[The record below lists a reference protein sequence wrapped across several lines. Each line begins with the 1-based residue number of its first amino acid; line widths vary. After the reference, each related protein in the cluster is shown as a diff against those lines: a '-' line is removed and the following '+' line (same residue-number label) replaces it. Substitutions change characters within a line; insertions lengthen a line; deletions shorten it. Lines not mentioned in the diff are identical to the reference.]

1 MNTFNLKTYHAVKHL
16 LLLII
21 FSLLLISEPFANK
34 ASAYYYSGGDWGGA
48 NLLLYDGD
56 TLSGTFSNIGLF
68 QINNAAVV
76 TSISEQLGIYAN
88 IIQIDGTLKFDNFVY
103 PQLTLSSKTSITT
116 SSNATINANNGTIN
130 LIAGTSGALNND
142 SLTSDNGSHLKTGV
156 EISTGYGTLTNGNS
170 LSLISGGNI
179 TVGGNS
185 TLVNGGIT
193 QVGGSIIL
201 GDGGSL
207 SLATPIPAALPLF
220 GSGLIALGLLRRR
233 KDFNHEKMRTVCL

>member
-76 TSISEQLGIYAN
+76 TSITEQLGIYAN
-88 IIQIDGTLKFDNFVY
+88 SMQIDGTLKFDNFVY
-103 PQLTLSSKTSITT
+103 PQLTLSSKTSITL
-116 SSNATINANNGTIN
+116 SSNATINASNGTLN
-130 LIAGTSGALNND
+130 LIAGTV
-142 SLTSDNGSHLKTGV
+142 NGST
-156 EISTGYGTLTNGNS
+156 TLG
-170 LSLISGGNI
+170 SGSI
-179 TVGGNS
+179 TLGD
-185 TLVNGGIT
+185 GGIT
-193 QVGGSIIL
+193 LVGGSITL
-201 GDGGSL
+201 GNGSITLDNGSTTLGSGGSL

-233 KDFNHEKMRTVCL
+233 KGL